1 MGLLQN
7 GKWVDQW
14 YDTSSTGGEFKR
26 QDSSFRH
33 QITDAGEFRAES
45 GRYHLVVSL
54 ACPWAHRT
62 LIFRRLKQLEDH
74 IGITVVKPLM
84 LENGWE
90 FADGGDD
97 LYGLDFLYQLYLKGD
112 PGYQGRVTVPVLW
125 DKKTQAIVNNE
136 SADIIRILNSAFDP
150 LTGNTDDYYPE
161 HLRER
166 IDAVNQRVYDTINN
180 GVYRAGFAT
189 RQEAYEKAYGELFA
203 SLDWVEAILASQP
216 YLVGDALTEADWRL
230 FTTLVR
236 FDAVYHGHFKCNR
249 SKLTEFPYISAYLG
263 RLLDIPGIAATL
275 NFHHIKSHY
284 YGSHKTINP
293 TGIVPLGPDPVFAH
307 RV

>member
-136 SADIIRILNSAFDP
+136 S
-150 LTGNTDDYYPE
+150 
-161 HLRER
+161 
-166 IDAVNQRVYDTINN
+166 
-180 GVYRAGFAT
+180 
-189 RQEAYEKAYGELFA
+189 
-203 SLDWVEAILASQP
+203 
-216 YLVGDALTEADWRL
+216 
-230 FTTLVR
+230 
-236 FDAVYHGHFKCNR
+236 
-249 SKLTEFPYISAYLG
+249 
-263 RLLDIPGIAATL
+263 
-275 NFHHIKSHY
+275 
-284 YGSHKTINP
+284 
-293 TGIVPLGPDPVFAH
+293 
-307 RV
+307 